1 MKTKL
6 KEIKTLSLLITLY
19 KQNKVSELD
28 TLQ

>member
-6 KEIKTLSLLITLY
+6 KEIKKLSLLITLY
-19 KQNKVSELD
+19 KQNKVSESD

>member
-6 KEIKTLSLLITLY
+6 KEIKTLSLLVTLY

-28 TLQ
+28 TL